1 MASGRRKTRTSG
13 GNRNEVAM
21 TSLAACLVTEE
32 NEIKW
37 QVGVVEREQVASG

>member
-1 MASGRRKTRTSG
+1 MSWLLLQFVAAM
-13 GNRNEVAM
+13 AM